1 MKSDAELQKD
11 VQTEITWTPALNVA
25 EIGVTAKNGVITLT
39 GTVDSYSK
47 KLAAENAAKRVNGV
61 KGVAQE
67 IQVKLGPD
75 GQRTDADITASAIN
89 ALKWNI
95 DVPDSQIKV
104 DVEDGW
110 VTLSGTV
117 DWEYQRSSAENS
129 VEVLAGVKG
138 VVDEIDVNPSL
149 KDAVEKVDV
158 ISALERDAF
167 IDDDDDIVVE
177 VNNSSVK
184 LLGTVNSWF
193 EKNEAERV
201 AWSAPGVTD
210 VDNQLVIDYGD

>member
-61 KGVAQE
+61 KGVAVE

-117 DWEYQRSSAENS
+117 DWEYQRSSAEYS
-129 VEVLAGVKG
+129 VQVLAGVKG
-138 VVDEIDVNPSL
+138 VIDEIEVNPSL

-177 VNNSSVK
+177 VNNNSVK

-201 AWSAPGVTD
+201 AWSAPGVMD